1 MCCQTATYCTSA
13 LTYSA
18 AKALCKFGF
27 ASVRLRASGLF
38 QIRSY
43 WLKFWQ
49 QDALSPSFRSPI
61 CLQLSAVYVLCPT
74 HLCRRRRY
82 TAESF
87 CVGSQLLAKT
97 VALAPPTICWQRTLR
112 LLQMYRYK
120 FRRLSRHH
128 TLVSVLQV
136 FYTPINRKP
145 RSG

>member
-1 MCCQTATYCTSA
+1 MYCQTATYCTSA
-13 LTYSA
+13 LTYN
-18 AKALCKFGF
+18 AKN
-27 ASVRLRASGLF
+27 VRQTRAGR
-38 QIRSY
+38 RSHVSPRTVHVRNY
-43 WLKFWQ
+43 WLKVCQ

-97 VALAPPTICWQRTLR
+97 VALAPPTICWQRTSR
-112 LLQMYRYK
+112 FLQMYGYK

-128 TLVSVLQV
+128 TLVSVLEV
-136 FYTPINRKP
+136 FIRL
-145 RSG
+145 